1 MQLLNTSQTNCG
13 DCELLSWKVIK
24 EHFKEEPPED
34 TIAMVFDVQGGQGAV
49 SIIDKEKNKPV
60 DDLGPTKD
68 GKNILIVP
76 WQSTWW
82 YYTIGQDVRAARIRK
97 KSL

>member
-1 MQLLNTSQTNCG
+1 
-13 DCELLSWKVIK
+13 
-24 EHFKEEPPED
+24 
-34 TIAMVFDVQGGQGAV
+34 MVFDVQGGQGAV